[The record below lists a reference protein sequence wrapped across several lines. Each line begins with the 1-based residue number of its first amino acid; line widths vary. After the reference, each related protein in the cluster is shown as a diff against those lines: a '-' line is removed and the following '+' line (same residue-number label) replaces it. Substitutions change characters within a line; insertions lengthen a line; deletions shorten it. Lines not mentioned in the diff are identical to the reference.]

1 MCCGLLYDF
10 QQWRP
15 GMRVLIA
22 NKFFFRNGGSEAV
35 MLGERAYLQ
44 SVGVDVVDF
53 SMADERNLPSP
64 YAKYFVSNRLYRASI
79 GRVGP
84 MSGALTMIHSPEAVA
99 KIAKLIRSTGP
110 DLVHCHN
117 IYHQLTPSII
127 GAAKR
132 LGVPVI
138 LTLHDFKPVCPVY
151 NRLRHGEPCSACLER
166 GVGSVLR
173 HRCADGSFSR
183 SLLLYLEAIVQ
194 RALGSYERVD
204 RFIAPSRF
212 MRDAVAMRV
221 PVERMAMLY
230 NGVDVDAIQP
240 SGEDAG
246 YVLYL
251 GRLSME
257 KGVETLLMAHEA
269 GGGRWPL
276 VIAGIG
282 PATEQLK
289 MRFGRARFL
298 GHLSGEALADVICK
312 ASVITLPSKW
322 YENCPMSILEAMA
335 YGKPVVGSRMGGI
348 PELVVENETGL
359 LFVAGD
365 VAELAARLE
374 TLMSNPDLRKRMGA
388 AARSRAES
396 MFSLV
401 RHNEGLMSIYREV
414 LGERLH

>member
-1 MCCGLLYDF
+1 
-10 QQWRP
+10 
-15 GMRVLIA
+15 MRVLIA

-35 MLGERAYLQ
+35 MLGERSYLQ
-44 SVGVDVVDF
+44 SAGVDVVDF
-53 SMADERNLPSP
+53 SMADERNLASP
-64 YAKYFVSNRLYRASI
+64 YTGSFVSNRSYRVPDGGL
-79 GRVGP
+79 GRIRA
-84 MSGALTMIHSPEAVA
+84 ALAMIHSPDAVA
-99 KIAKLIRSTGP
+99 KIAKLISSTRP

-127 GAAKR
+127 RTAKH
-132 LGVPVI
+132 LGVPVV
-138 LTLHDFKPVCPVY
+138 LTLHDYKPVCPVY
-151 NRLRHGEPCSACLER
+151 NRLRHGEPCSVCLER
-166 GVGSVLR
+166 GVGGVLR
-173 HRCADGSFSR
+173 HRCADGSFAR
-183 SLLLYLEAIVQ
+183 SLVLYLEAIVQ

-212 MRDAVAMRV
+212 MQEAVATRV
-221 PVERMAMLY
+221 PAEHMALLY
-230 NGVDVDAIQP
+230 NGVDVEAIRP
-240 SGEDAG
+240 SGTDAG

-251 GRLSME
+251 GRLSAE
-257 KGVETLLMAHEA
+257 KGVETLLAAHEA
-269 GGGRWPL
+269 AGARWPL
-276 VIAGIG
+276 VIAGTG
-282 PATEQLK
+282 PAKERLSK
-289 MRFGRARFL
+289 RFARARFV
-298 GHLSGEALADVICK
+298 GHLIGDALAEMVGE
-312 ASVITLPSKW
+312 ASVIALPSQC

-374 TLMSNPDLRKRMGA
+374 TLMSNPDLRKRMGV